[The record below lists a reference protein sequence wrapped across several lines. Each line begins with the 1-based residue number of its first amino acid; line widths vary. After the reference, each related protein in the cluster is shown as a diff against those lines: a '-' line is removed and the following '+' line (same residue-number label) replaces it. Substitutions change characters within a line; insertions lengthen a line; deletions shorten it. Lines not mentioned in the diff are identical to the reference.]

1 MHTEIHGAVIYSIW
15 YPNSCILDM
24 QIQEDTEIFMD
35 EFHTAG
41 IISTTERMKKIEAIY
56 LPVSANPHTVIGQV
70 EPIHPF
76 CQDVI

>member
-1 MHTEIHGAVIYSIW
+1 
-15 YPNSCILDM
+15 M